1 MSDPSQDPAKVAGP
15 PEESWADVGELRIRY
30 LDWGGDGP
38 PVLALHGLASSGN
51 WYERVAAQ
59 LSPGYRIIAPDQ
71 RGHGRTTQ
79 APSGYDWQT
88 LAQDM
93 AGLLDHLELNQVAVL
108 GHSWGGHVATNLA
121 ARFAQRVSLLVLI
134 DGGFQN
140 GRLLPNATEATF
152 RTRFGPRDVSG
163 NRQDFLERLRI
174 QLAECWGEDLERIVQ
189 TMVYEDEKGQIRD
202 ILQPDHYAQVL
213 TAMWNEPP
221 SEIIP
226 QISCPILIVPAGPQA
241 DRANTEFSRMREIM
255 VAAAA
260 QAARQAQVRWI
271 PETIHDIGYHKPQE
285 LAKVIQEFLQEG
297 FEEK

>member
-15 PEESWADVGELRIRY
+15 PEESWANVGELRIRY
-30 LDWGGDGP
+30 LDWGGNGS
-38 PVLALHGLASSGN
+38 PVLALHGLASSGH
-51 WYERVAAQ
+51 WYERVAAR

-88 LAQDM
+88 MAQDLV
-93 AGLLDHLELNQVAVL
+93 GLLDHLGLDRVAVL

-121 ARFAQRVSLLVLI
+121 ARFPQRVSRLVLI

-140 GRLLPNATEATF
+140 GRLLPDATEATF
-152 RTRFGPRDVSG
+152 RARFGPRDVSG
-163 NRQDFLERLRI
+163 NREDFLERLRI

-189 TMVYEDEKGQIRD
+189 TMVYEDENGQIRD
-202 ILQPDHYAQVL
+202 ILQADHHAQVL

-255 VAAAA
+255 VSAAAH
-260 QAARQAQVRWI
+260 AARQAQVRWI

-285 LAKVIQEFLQEG
+285 LAQIIQEF
-297 FEEK
+297 FEE

>member
-1 MSDPSQDPAKVAGP
+1 LVDSSLGPAPVPGI
-15 PEESWADVGELRIRY
+15 PEESWADVGELRVRY

-51 WYERVAAQ
+51 WYERVAAR
-59 LSPGYRIIAPDQ
+59 LSPSYRIIAPDQ

-79 APSGYDWQT
+79 APNGYDWET
-88 LAQDM
+88 LARDLT
-93 AGLLDHLELNQVAVL
+93 GLLDHLELNRVAVL

-121 ARFAQRVSLLVLI
+121 ARFPQRVSRVVLI
-134 DGGFQN
+134 DGGYQN
-140 GRLLPNATEATF
+140 GRLLPDATEESF
-152 RTRFGPRDVSG
+152 RARLGPRNVSG
-163 NRQDFLERLRI
+163 DRAEFLDRLRI

-189 TMVYEDEKGQIRD
+189 TMVYADEEGQIRD
-202 ILQPDHYAQVL
+202 ILHPDHHAQVL

-226 QISCPILIVPAGPQA
+226 QISCPILIVPAGPKA
-241 DRANTEFSRMREIM
+241 DRADTGFSRTREMM

-260 QAARQAQVRWI
+260 EVAKQVRVRWI

-285 LAKVIQEFLQEG
+285 LAQVIQEFL
-297 FEEK
+297 EEE

>member
-38 PVLALHGLASSGN
+38 PVLALHGLASSGH

-202 ILQPDHYAQVL
+202 ILQPDHHAQVL